1 VPDIGVYGKLRLS
14 DLAQRGPAAARG
26 VWTTAKNALS
36 QDYGNVTIDELIA
49 EFEGLQK

>member
-1 VPDIGVYGKLRLS
+1 MPDIGVYGKLRLS